1 MFLVYCFLFMVA
13 LTANSSENNKQ
24 SEIQLE
30 F

>member
-13 LTANSSENNKQ
+13 LTAYPSENKKQ